1 MKAHTV
7 VWEGSNRIVELTD
20 EELDQ
25 VSGGNPIV
33 VAAVVVGVRWAV
45 RRVAK
50 AAVGGFVG
58 GAVGGYLRKRYG
70 N

>member
-1 MKAHTV
+1 MNAHTV

-33 VAAVVVGVRWAV
+33 VVAVVVGVRWAV

-50 AAVGGFVG
+50 AAVGGGVS

-70 N
+70 D